1 MALNDEMDLILR
13 YFIEFDSFRA
23 HFVKVVD
30 KAITI
35 DNLYTITI
43 SIVVNVWRGTTRR
56 PRYQYSITRPT
67 R

>member
-13 YFIEFDSFRA
+13 YFIEFDNFLA

-43 SIVVNVWRGTTRR
+43 SIVVNVWKETARR
-56 PRYQYSITRPT
+56 PRYQYSITRH
-67 R
+67 RR